1 MTTHDRS
8 STQLRRA
15 LPLIAAALGLA
26 VLGGC
31 ATVQRDARFPQA
43 QEAASSR
50 LEKNVVWNRDSEQD
64 KHAKEA
70 VRRLL
75 QRELSVDAAVQVA
88 LLNNRNLQAQF
99 ENLGIA
105 QADLVEAGL
114 LDNPVFSITFYTGN
128 SGTITEASVV
138 QDFVSLLSLAARK
151 KVGEA
156 GAQRITLGV
165 ANSVVSLA
173 RDVQAQ
179 YYTVVGDAQALELAR
194 QVVTSTDAA
203 AELAERQRAAG
214 NLSRRD
220 QNIQQV
226 FYAQTLLELA
236 QAETQ
241 VVSDREKLTRL
252 MGVWG
257 ADTRWRI
264 PSRLPSVP
272 ETLPSPDEL
281 ESRAVA
287 QRLDLAAAKKEADA
301 AAQALNLTRQFRY
314 LGLLGVGVAYKREP
328 GGDKFVGPTVELGL
342 PIFNQRQGAVARAEA
357 EVKRSQER
365 VTALAV
371 DVRSEAREAQARL
384 AAARGVVQH
393 YQKVLLPL
401 QQTITA
407 ETLKFYNGMLLGV
420 YDLLLAQQNQVQTA
434 RQYVAASKEFWV
446 AWTDLERA
454 LGGKVAVPTAS
465 SPTANLSTS
474 RSAPS
479 SSQDGGATA
488 DHSQQHG
495 DK

>member
-1 MTTHDRS
+1 MSTHDRS
-8 STQLRRA
+8 PKQLRLA
-15 LPLIAAALGLA
+15 LPLIAGTLGLA

-43 QEAASSR
+43 QEAASTR
-50 LEKNVVWNRDSEQD
+50 LEKNVVWNRDSEKD
-64 KHAKEA
+64 KEAKEA

-114 LDNPVFSITFYTGN
+114 LENPVFSFTWYTGQA
-128 SGTITEASVV
+128 GTITEASVV

-156 GAQRITLGV
+156 AAQRITLEV

-179 YYTVVGDAQALELAR
+179 YYVVVGDAQALELAR

-203 AELAERQRAAG
+203 AELAERQRVAG

-220 QNIQQV
+220 QNIQQA

-236 QAETQ
+236 QAEAKL
-241 VVSDREKLTRL
+241 VSDREKLNRL

-257 ADTRWRI
+257 ADIRWKI
-264 PSRLPSVP
+264 ASRPPSVP
-272 ETLPSPDEL
+272 EALPSPDEV

-301 AAQALNLTRQFRY
+301 AAQVLNLTRQFRY
-314 LGLLGVGVAYKREP
+314 LGPLGIGVAYKREP
-328 GGDKFVGPTVELGL
+328 GSDKFVGPTVELGL

-357 EVKRSQER
+357 EFKRSQER

-384 AAARGVVQH
+384 AATHGVVQH

-407 ETLKFYNGMLLGV
+407 ETLKLYNGMLVGV
-420 YDLLLAQQNQVQTA
+420 YDLLFAQQNQVQTA
-434 RQYVAASKEFWV
+434 RQYVAASKEFWL

-454 LGGKVAVPTAS
+454 LGGKVAVPTAF
-465 SPTANLSTS
+465 SPTDHPSTS
-474 RSAPS
+474 PSAPS
-479 SSQDGGATA
+479 TSQDGGAA
-488 DHSQQHG
+488 GDQSHQHG